1 LIISGIII
9 KGMRSRYIDERKPI
23 YIKIERYSAVKIGT
37 VILSF
42 SFHGVNN
49 SIIVDKIAVETDRK

>member
-1 LIISGIII
+1 
-9 KGMRSRYIDERKPI
+9 MRSRYIDERKPI